1 MWNFTVLSDDFHQNC
16 DYLLLLLSL
25 FVVKSSVTIHAV
37 FAFSKKMIIEI
48 CSALPL
54 TRTRKFG

>member
-1 MWNFTVLSDDFHQNC
+1 MEFTVLSDDFHQNC

-37 FAFSKKMIIEI
+37 FAFSK
-48 CSALPL
+48 
-54 TRTRKFG
+54 